1 MQLRQIVLK
10 EIGIPI
16 EMDCELVSG
25 DFEFSVYRIAHPN
38 DLKGVY
44 CNSHDEKY
52 VDHLADSHG
61 GKKRTPCTHQDDLV
75 FKTPNGFDDDV
86 VYGVASLGMLFRWF
100 GRKEMLHLEKLG
112 YKLYKFSS
120 KDIYLYE
127 HQCTIPLNNWLK
139 SEREV
144 VDIKHLVKTYKKP
157 VAFN

>member
-10 EIGIPI
+10 EIGIPA
-16 EMDCELVSG
+16 EMDCELISG

-52 VDHLADSHG
+52 VDYLAESHG
-61 GKKRTPCTHQDDLV
+61 EKKRTPCDHRDRLI
-75 FKTPNGFDDDV
+75 FKTINGFDDNV
-86 VYGVASLGMLFRWF
+86 VYGVASLGVLFRWF

-112 YKLYKFSS
+112 YKLYKFTS
-120 KDIYLYE
+120 KEIRLYE
-127 HQCTIPLNNWLK
+127 RQCTVPLNTWLK
-139 SEREV
+139 SEKEI

-157 VAFN
+157 IAFN